1 VPGEEAVPETD
12 RSHPLLWAIVD
23 FRETLDR
30 LIEDQKELILSRGTE
45 PATSEPSP
53 TPHGFA
59 APIAVTP
66 LSMPVPIL
74 PMSVAPAPPSLT
86 PPHKGGGDK
95 TPPSRQTDGADA
107 RDNAPH
113 KGGGDEKTPFLLGG
127 EGRGGGSGQAP
138 ADPDP
143 AGQAEDPRKR
153 LDALAKLLDR
163 RLKHATTG
171 SVEPSPHPGEG

>member
-1 VPGEEAVPETD
+1 LVEIENARAGEGREVDVPGEEAVPKTE

-23 FRETLDR
+23 FRETLER

-45 PATSEPSP
+45 PVTSEPPP

-66 LSMPVPIL
+66 PAIPAPVP
-74 PMSVAPAPPSLT
+74 PMSVARTCARDVAPPPKSAAPAPI
-86 PPHKGGGDK
+86 
-95 TPPSRQTDGADA
+95 DA
-107 RDNAPH
+107 PD
-113 KGGGDEKTPFLLGG
+113 D
-127 EGRGGGSGQAP
+127 QAP

-143 AGQAEDPRKR
+143 AGQTEDPRKR

-163 RLKHATTG
+163 RLKQTTPG
-171 SVEPSPHPGEG
+171 SVEPSARRGKG